1 MSLSLGT
8 CQAAEQGPSRCW
20 GSNGSEYQVG
30 YEYEVNHQWCFFIME
45 IYGKLVYAPW
55 MDRQMDRRWMDGCMD
70 EWMDWI
76 FIQSDIL
83 YIYLS
88 IYPIHTH
95 IYIYLCMY
103 VCLSA
108 HYIIYTSLY
117 IYMCVCASGSWISLP
132 VFGGKWFGS
141 IPSWAQT
148 LLKYAAIVI

>member
-8 CQAAEQGPSRCW
+8 CQAAEQGPSRRW

-55 MDRQMDRRWMDGCMD
+55 MDRQMDRRWMDV
-70 EWMDWI
+70 WMNGWIGYLYSQIYYI
-76 FIQSDIL
+76 FI
-83 YIYLS
+83 
-88 IYPIHTH
+88 YPFIQYTHT
-95 IYIYLCMY
+95 YIYLCMY
-103 VCLSA
+103 VCLST